1 MARET
6 VQKSRVWLWIGAGV
20 LLVAVFIV
28 ARAMSSDKIPIHAA
42 AVKRAELVSTTP
54 TNGLVEPERNYEFH
68 SPLATTV
75 REIYVH
81 EGDKVSAGKLL
92 MKLDDASAKARVA
105 SGESGL
111 RAAEATLEA
120 TQQGGTLEERQS
132 LASSVSSARLDV
144 AEKQRDLASLKALQA
159 TGAASASEVS
169 AAQERLTLAQQT
181 LDSYQARQQ
190 TRYSPT
196 ELERARASV
205 AEAQANLAAAKEIL
219 DKTSIR
225 APVDGTVYSIPIGR
239 SDFVEEGRLL
249 LQIANLTHLRVRAY
263 FDEPEIGLLAIGQKI
278 RITWDA
284 AHPGKEWHGHIVSI
298 PSTIISFTT
307 RNVGEVLVAIDDPDD
322 GLLPATHVT
331 VTVTTSSE
339 PNVLTMPREAL
350 HSENGKSYVFRV
362 VSGSLVRTPIT
373 IGTPNLTE
381 VPVESGLSDGAVVA
395 TGSLNGVA
403 LEEGS
408 SVKVVR

>member
-20 LLVAVFIV
+20 LLITVFIV

-42 AVKRAELVSTTP
+42 TVKRAELVSTTP

-68 SPLATTV
+68 SPLATTIS
-75 REIYVH
+75 EIYVH

-92 MKLDDASAKARVA
+92 MKLDDASARARVA

-120 TQQGGTLEERQS
+120 IQQGGTLEERQS
-132 LASSVSSARLDV
+132 LSSSVSSAKLDL
-144 AEKQRDLASLKALQA
+144 AQKQRDLASLKALQA

-181 LDSYQARQQ
+181 VDSYQARQQ
-190 TRYSPT
+190 TRYSPA
-196 ELERARASV
+196 ELERARAAV
-205 AEAQANLAAAKEIL
+205 TEAQANLAASRDVL

-239 SDFVEEGRLL
+239 SDFVEEGKLL
-249 LQIANLTHLRVRAY
+249 LQMADLTHLRVRAY

-284 AHPGKEWHGHIVSI
+284 ARPGKEWHGHIVST
-298 PSTIISFTT
+298 PSTIISYTT
-307 RNVGEVLVAIDDPDD
+307 RNVGEVLVTIDDPDD

-350 HSENGKSYVFRV
+350 HSENGKPYVFRV
-362 VSGSLVRTPIT
+362 VNGSLVRTPIT